1 MVGSSVA
8 LGCDLCSIPL
18 PNNATLPFATTTRGS
33 FGLGWDSSVS
43 GEEIGLKV
51 SCILT
56 PEKLLGSKKGVL
68 GLPHLPSLLSSLL
81 APGTVPAQACASVL
95 INGQQMAFPRQ
106 EKPSAPAHLLL

>member
-8 LGCDLCSIPL
+8 LGCVLCRTP
-18 PNNATLPFATTTRGS
+18 PFNNATPPFATTTRGS
-33 FGLGWDSSVS
+33 FCFGWGPSVS

-68 GLPHLPSLLSSLL
+68 SLPHLPSLLSSLL
-81 APGTVPAQACASVL
+81 APGTVPVQACASVL

-106 EKPSAPAHLLL
+106 EKPSAPAHLLV